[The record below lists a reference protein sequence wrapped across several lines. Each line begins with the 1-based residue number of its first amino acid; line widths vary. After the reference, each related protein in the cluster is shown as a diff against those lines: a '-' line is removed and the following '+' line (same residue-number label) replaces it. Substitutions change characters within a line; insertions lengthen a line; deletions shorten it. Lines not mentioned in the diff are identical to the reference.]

1 MMIDT
6 LHEQD
11 SLLTAMR
18 LLARPKQMITS
29 VILDS
34 VAENLKRVDV
44 PKVAELVRGIK
55 LAAEAQKSFVEEHN
69 FVVKRKE

>member
-11 SLLTAMR
+11 SLLTALR
-18 LLARPKQMITS
+18 LLARPKQHITS
-29 VILDS
+29 VVLDS

-55 LAAEAQKSFVEEHN
+55 ISAEGQRSFVEEHD
-69 FVVKRKE
+69 FVVKRSE

>member
-1 MMIDT
+1 
-6 LHEQD
+6 
-11 SLLTAMR
+11 MR

-55 LAAEAQKSFVEEHN
+55 LAAEGQKSFVEEHD
-69 FVVKRKE
+69 FVVKRSE